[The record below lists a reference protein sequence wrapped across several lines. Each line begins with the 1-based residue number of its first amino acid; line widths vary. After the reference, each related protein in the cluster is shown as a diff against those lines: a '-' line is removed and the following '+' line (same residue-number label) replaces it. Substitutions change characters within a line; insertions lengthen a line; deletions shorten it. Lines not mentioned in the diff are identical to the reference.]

1 MDNQVKVM
9 TFAQLKKIIKNLDK
23 NESITDNTKVFID
36 TGWDSVQEVEPEA
49 VSVEEVAE
57 FTVED
62 ELTKECF
69 TGFSLKEK
77 VEKMGTKGTVEA
89 AIIIRN
95 LY

>member
-1 MDNQVKVM
+1 
-9 TFAQLKKIIKNLDK
+9 
-23 NESITDNTKVFID
+23 
-36 TGWDSVQEVEPEA
+36 
-49 VSVEEVAE
+49 VAE

-62 ELTKECF
+62 ELTKERF

-77 VEKMGTKGTVEA
+77 VKKMGTEGTVEA